1 MKTMLRF
8 GRDKAGLNIVADQM
22 GAPTPARLIAGV
34 TALAIHRNLK
44 QGLYHLAPRGVT
56 SWCGFAQEI
65 FRLAL
70 ESGEKLA
77 LEPANVAPIPTS
89 DYPTPAKRPLNSRM
103 TLSKLETELGVQM
116 PDWQSQLELT
126 LKEFLI

>member
-1 MKTMLRF
+1 
-8 GRDKAGLNIVADQM
+8 VADQI
-22 GAPTPARLIAGV
+22 GAPTPARLIAEV
-34 TALAIHRNLK
+34 TTLAIHSNLK

-77 LEPANVAPIPTS
+77 LEPANTRPIRTS

-103 TLSKLETELGVQM
+103 NLSKLETELRIQM
-116 PDWQSQLELT
+116 PDWQSQLDLT